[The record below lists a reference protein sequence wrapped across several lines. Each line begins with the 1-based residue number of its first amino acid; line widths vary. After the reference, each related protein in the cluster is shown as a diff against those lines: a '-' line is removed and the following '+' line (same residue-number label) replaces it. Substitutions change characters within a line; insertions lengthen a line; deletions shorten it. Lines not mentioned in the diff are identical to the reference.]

1 MPQPDALDLQQGY
14 LEEMNSVN
22 LTVSSNIPWKVQ
34 VWTES
39 SDMGQSDDGSVT
51 KFIKTLRWIPPS
63 SLGGGK
69 RRFAEGESACCS

>member
-39 SDMGQSDDGSVT
+39 SDMGESNDGSLAKPISDFELREHGAVT
-51 KFIKTLRWIPPS
+51 SRSATLHRS
-63 SLGGGK
+63 
-69 RRFAEGESACCS
+69 